1 MCFKCDVFLCAFPVQ
16 CNHVKYQSFYL
27 IFFVF
32 KCVTMA
38 YVTSIQKQQKLPFVI
53 ACVFQN
59 EWSKTLWK
67 NYPQRF
73 MVVSLLVVSLLKAHA
88 WLKLSLN
95 PQMRNSHRHPNTLSV
110 FPCRTEYCKN
120 LFFFYMSLMNGE
132 SVIQIFVTMV
142 IPQYIVKIY

>member
-16 CNHVKYQSFYL
+16 CNYVKYQSFYL

-32 KCVTMA
+32 QCVSMA
-38 YVTSIQKQQKLPFVI
+38 YVTSIQKQQKLPFVT

-59 EWSKTLWK
+59 EWSKTSWK

-73 MVVSLLVVSLLKAHA
+73 MVVSLFSEGTCLITVKLKF
-88 WLKLSLN
+88 KNKEFS
-95 PQMRNSHRHPNTLSV
+95 QTPNTLSL

-120 LFFFYMSLMNGE
+120 SFFFYMSLMNGE
-132 SVIQIFVTMV
+132 SVIQTLLAMV
-142 IPQYIVKIY
+142 VIIYPAIHC

>member
-16 CNHVKYQSFYL
+16 CKLVKYQSFYL

-32 KCVTMA
+32 KCVSMA

-59 EWSKTLWK
+59 ELSKTLWK

-73 MVVSLLVVSLLKAHA
+73 MVVSLFSEGTCLITVKLKSTNEEFSQTPQQSQRISL
-88 WLKLSLN
+88 
-95 PQMRNSHRHPNTLSV
+95 
-110 FPCRTEYCKN
+110 
-120 LFFFYMSLMNGE
+120 
-132 SVIQIFVTMV
+132 
-142 IPQYIVKIY
+142 